1 MASLTDVIVKIPKV
15 KKYEVFVVDLMAA
28 NFQTVTIAAKKNKQK
43 FQNELSIALDALKL
57 SSTLELHDWGGV
69 IGVAKDDGRVALAT
83 GQDIGVDRLV
93 FSYTP
98 WSDDKID
105 ESGNVKQGGKTK
117 LPEMAQFAKEA
128 GFRAMV
134 VMTKKEGNCG
144 KADTFNALRQWGPEK
159 NVAYFEDTYDV
170 LKLCVASLSQ
180 DSDTGTCVLHF
191 VEPVDPNHQ
200 VVKNPDIAI
209 VHESRQN
216 YLERWQQHGDT
227 TSVNSGSTETKQSNT
242 SSKDK
247 DDYKG
252 TPVAVSEAGSMLYW
266 GDRDS
271 AQFPQGIITHVVN
284 LASGTFPW
292 PDTLNIPGVSYL
304 HLGMKDAD
312 QIPPLATNIRQIR
325 DYSDIVGTNE
335 KRRKDLENVWNDN
348 LCKARVALK
357 HVLQVMSEPNNHV
370 LVNCNMGINRSGAVV
385 LAYMLSSRNKE
396 MSYIDDRVATDC
408 VRELRDKRR
417 GSVNT
422 EPLSNRSMIQLGCVL
437 ANELIVNTEGETKDE
452 VRSVHR
458 CHRVET
464 GDLDHMKHAIWC
476 DNWVPGKY
484 RLICVMPHRCSR
496 CGVERCP
503 QCCDLIPSDL
513 KLPRV
518 HFKFPPPEFMNV
530 NDQHYLADDTNSPKE
545 WQKKKSA
552 KEAKELAGSW
562 CRELLQSAMDD
573 DDKEQFQELLDGIG
587 SGPPTNLN
595 ATWTVQ
601 SQELTLGGVL
611 ARRAGRTGKAWALS
625 KLGNHLLGGTNSL
638 IMFATDEK
646 QTPLFY
652 SFHNGNQQC
661 CNVIVTIIEAEI
673 ERLKVLQKKASDE
686 DNDEEKKR
694 IKVQI
699 KNIPDQQ
706 EILNQLRHE
715 RDHPVEDVETGNLFG
730 DPAVGDGDY

>member
-1 MASLTDVIVKIPKV
+1 MASLTDVIDKIPKV

-69 IGVAKDDGRVALAT
+69 ISVAEDADCVALAT

-93 FSYTP
+93 FSFTP

-105 ESGNVKQGGKTK
+105 ESGNVEREGGKTK
-117 LPEMAQFAKEA
+117 LPKMAQFAKEA

-134 VMTKKEGNCG
+134 VMTRKEGNCG
-144 KADTFNALRQWGPEK
+144 KAETFNALRLWGPEK

-170 LKLCVASLSQ
+170 LNLCAASLSQ
-180 DSDTGTCVLHF
+180 DSDAGTCVLHF

-227 TSVNSGSTETKQSNT
+227 PSVNSTEGETKQSNT
-242 SSKDK
+242 SSK
-247 DDYKG
+247 
-252 TPVAVSEAGSMLYW
+252 
-266 GDRDS
+266 
-271 AQFPQGIITHVVN
+271 
-284 LASGTFPW
+284 
-292 PDTLNIPGVSYL
+292 
-304 HLGMKDAD
+304 
-312 QIPPLATNIRQIR
+312 
-325 DYSDIVGTNE
+325 
-335 KRRKDLENVWNDN
+335 
-348 LCKARVALK
+348 
-357 HVLQVMSEPNNHV
+357 
-370 LVNCNMGINRSGAVV
+370 
-385 LAYMLSSRNKE
+385 
-396 MSYIDDRVATDC
+396 
-408 VRELRDKRR
+408 
-417 GSVNT
+417 
-422 EPLSNRSMIQLGCVL
+422 
-437 ANELIVNTEGETKDE
+437 
-452 VRSVHR
+452 
-458 CHRVET
+458 
-464 GDLDHMKHAIWC
+464 
-476 DNWVPGKY
+476 
-484 RLICVMPHRCSR
+484 
-496 CGVERCP
+496 
-503 QCCDLIPSDL
+503 DL

-530 NDQHYLADDTNSPKE
+530 NDQHCLADDTNSPKE

-625 KLGNHLLGGTNSL
+625 KLGNHSLGGTNSL

-686 DNDEEKKR
+686 DNDEEEKR
-694 IKVQI
+694 IKDQI
-699 KNIPDQQ
+699 KKIPDQQ

-715 RDHPVEDVETGNLFG
+715 RDHPVENVKTGNLFG
-730 DPAVGDGDY
+730 DLGDGDY